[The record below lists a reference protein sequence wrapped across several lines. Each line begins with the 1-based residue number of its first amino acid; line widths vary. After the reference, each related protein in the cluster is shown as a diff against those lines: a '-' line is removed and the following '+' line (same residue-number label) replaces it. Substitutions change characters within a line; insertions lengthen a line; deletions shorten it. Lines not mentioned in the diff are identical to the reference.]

1 MNDFDPVRA
10 SFWLVALV
18 IGAHVA
24 MVFLATMTCIAF
36 SSAIIAGNATCSA
49 DGKLSEIL
57 AAALSAALAFSGT
70 LKRK

>member
-1 MNDFDPVRA
+1 MNQFDPIRS
-10 SFWLVALV
+10 SFWLVAFV

-24 MVFLATMTCIAF
+24 MVFFATATCIAF
-36 SSAIIAGNATCSA
+36 SSAIIEGKASCSA

-57 AAALSAALAFSGT
+57 SAALAAALAFSGN